1 MKNKL
6 LQTILFVGASAV
18 SADLSA
24 QQSLNVTSH
33 SIQINGQTFDYSI
46 GEMTLVNTEKT
57 SSLIVTQGFLQPNTQ
72 RQESST
78 TSDNAFSQLDN
89 PIKVYPNPTTNLLYI
104 ESYESGIIDYA
115 YNLYDA
121 TGKIVLNQKGQT
133 QQGINKWELSLQ
145 SLASGSY
152 YLMMQKNDSNG
163 QSQHFSYKI
172 QKIN

>member
-24 QQSLNVTSH
+24 KQSLNVTSH

-89 PIKVYPNPTTNLLYI
+89 PIKVYPNPTTDILQIDDINLPVQLTISNVNGQIIFQQDLEKNQLDLDKYPC
-104 ESYESGIIDYA
+104 GIYFISLKNDQIFK
-115 YNLYDA
+115 
-121 TGKIVLNQKGQT
+121 TFKIV
-133 QQGINKWELSLQ
+133 
-145 SLASGSY
+145 
-152 YLMMQKNDSNG
+152 
-163 QSQHFSYKI
+163 KI
-172 QKIN
+172 D